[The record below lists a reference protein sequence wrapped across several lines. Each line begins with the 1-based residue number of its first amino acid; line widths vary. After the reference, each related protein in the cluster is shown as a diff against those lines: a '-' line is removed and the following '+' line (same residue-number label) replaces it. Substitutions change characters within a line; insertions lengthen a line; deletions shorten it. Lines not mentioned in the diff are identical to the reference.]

1 MRLRNLG
8 YVLLFVLPMLA
19 LTAPAPAATRY
30 VYLVNDAPATM
41 ESFSLAPAGSE
52 AWRQIKVG
60 ERSLAPGSSG
70 MVAIRTGGNDDC
82 LYDFKLVFRDGRA
95 LLHRDFDVCKYAS
108 YHPGAYLRRG
118 R

>member
-1 MRLRNLG
+1 MHLRNLPCI
-8 YVLLFVLPMLA
+8 LSFVLPMFALA
-19 LTAPAPAATRY
+19 APASAATRY
-30 VYLVNDAPATM
+30 VYVVNDAPATM

-52 AWRQIKVG
+52 AWRRIEVG
-60 ERSLAPGSSG
+60 DRSLAPGSAG
-70 MVAIRTGGNDDC
+70 MIAIRTGGNDDC